1 MAQELETMN
10 TQVVTINRTS
20 LVKKGGR
27 QFSFTAVVVVGD
39 GKSRVGLGT
48 GKAKEVSAAVQK
60 AVGEAKKNME
70 TINLINGTLQHP
82 IKSKYGASEV
92 FMSPASSGT
101 GVIAGGAM
109 RAVFDCLGVENV
121 LAKRYKSSNPVNV
134 VKATLKGLRTMES
147 LSDVARR
154 RKITKSKLLGR
165 ENHNKSTV
173 VEKAEDKS

>member
-1 MAQELETMN
+1 MARTQEQEFEMK

-48 GKAKEVSAAVQK
+48 GKAKEVSIAVQK
-60 AVGEAKKNME
+60 AVGDAKKNMVS
-70 TINLINGTLQHP
+70 INLINGTLQHP
-82 IKSKYGASEV
+82 IKSKYGASVV
-92 FMSPASSGT
+92 FMSPASPGT

-109 RAVFDCLGVENV
+109 RAVFDCLGVQNV
-121 LAKRYKSSNPVNV
+121 LAKRYRSSNPVNV
-134 VKATLKGLRTMES
+134 VKATLRGLESMES

-154 RKITKSKLLGR
+154 RRISKSKLLHR
-165 ENHNKSTV
+165 TASKTEQSEVK
-173 VEKAEDKS
+173 